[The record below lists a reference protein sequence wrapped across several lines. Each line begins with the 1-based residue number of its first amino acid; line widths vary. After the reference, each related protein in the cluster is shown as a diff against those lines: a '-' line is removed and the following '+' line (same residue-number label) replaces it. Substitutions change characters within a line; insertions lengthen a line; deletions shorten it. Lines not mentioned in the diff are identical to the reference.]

1 MAEPRTKTTRVA
13 DLLLLVD
20 RGGGPA
26 LHRQIE
32 AAIRDAIRAGRLRRG
47 AALPPTRVLAADLGV
62 SRGVVVE
69 AYQQLTA
76 EGYLSSRSGGY
87 TQVAADPQAVSRTGT
102 AGAPG
107 TAVTPGTPGPTT
119 SLASAAGSTSG
130 RYAAGAP
137 LRIDFGYGRSNPAQF
152 PRSAW
157 LRSVNRAL
165 TQAPTERF
173 SYLDGHG
180 VPELRQALADYLNR
194 VRGTMARPD
203 DIVICNG
210 YAQGIG
216 LLIQV
221 MSAAGARR
229 LAVEDPSAYDDAIP
243 FAAAAG
249 LEVVGVPVDEH
260 GIRVDQLERADA
272 DLVVVTPSH
281 QWPTGAVLGPD
292 ARAALIRW
300 ARARDALIIEDDYDA
315 EYRYDRDPIGAIQ
328 GLGPDH
334 VAYAGTA
341 SKTLAPGLRL
351 GWLVL
356 PRRLV
361 GPVAEAK
368 VAADRGSPVTDQ
380 LAFADFLAHGEFDR
394 HLRRTRPVYRRRR
407 DALLAALA
415 RHLPD
420 WEPTGVSAGF
430 HLIAWL
436 PPGLGE
442 DEVVAAAAR
451 RGVGVYGIAADRMTP
466 GRPAILFGYACLTEQ
481 TIAEGVALI
490 AEAVKALKALKAP
503 KAHNQ
508 NQHQEPIGP
517 AGRQAPSVAASDV

>member
-1 MAEPRTKTTRVA
+1 MAEPRTNPTTRVA
-13 DLLLLVD
+13 DLLVLVD
-20 RGGGPA
+20 RGGGSS

-32 AAIRDAIRAGRLRRG
+32 AAIRDAIRAGRLPRG
-47 AALPPTRVLAADLGV
+47 AALPPTRAMAADLGV

-87 TQVAADPQAVSRTGT
+87 TQVAADPQAAVRPGRADPAGLAAGAAGSGSGGGGGGRYTAGTTGT
-102 AGAPG
+102 AG
-107 TAVTPGTPGPTT
+107 TA
-119 SLASAAGSTSG
+119 
-130 RYAAGAP
+130 
-137 LRIDFGYGRSNPAQF
+137 LRIDFRYGQANPAHF

-165 TQAPTERF
+165 TQAPTDRF
-173 SYLDGHG
+173 SYLDGRG
-180 VPELRQALADYLNR
+180 VPECRQALADYLNR
-194 VRGTMARPD
+194 VRGTIARPD
-203 DIVICNG
+203 GIVVCNG
-210 YAQGIG
+210 YAQGVS
-216 LLIQV
+216 LLIHV
-221 MSAAGARR
+221 ASAAGARR
-229 LAVEDPSAYDDAIP
+229 LAVEDPSAHDDAVP
-243 FAAAAG
+243 LAAAAS

-260 GIRVDQLERADA
+260 GIRVDLLEHVGA

-300 ARARDALIIEDDYDA
+300 AERSNALIIEDDYDA

-328 GLGPDH
+328 GLGPDR

-356 PRRLV
+356 PERLV
-361 GPVAEAK
+361 GPVAAAK
-368 VAADRGSPVTDQ
+368 IAADRGSAVTDQ
-380 LAFADFLAHGEFDR
+380 LAFADFLACGEFDR

-415 RHLPD
+415 RRLPA
-420 WEPTGVSAGF
+420 WEPAGISAGF

-436 PPGLGE
+436 PDGLGE
-442 DEVVAAAAR
+442 DEVVAAAAS
-451 RGVGVYGIAADRMTP
+451 RGVGVYGIASNRMTP
-466 GRPAILFGYACLTEQ
+466 GRPGVLFGYAGLTEQ
-481 TIAEGVALI
+481 AIAEGVALI
-490 AEAVKALKALKAP
+490 AGALSQGSNGA
-503 KAHNQ
+503 
-508 NQHQEPIGP
+508 
-517 AGRQAPSVAASDV
+517 AGRRARPGGAGPEGG